1 MTGNASRAQYQ
12 PETVCSVDCLTPPP
26 PHRMPE
32 TGYTVAWVLL
42 AGLVLVAVGLWVRSW
57 LDGRAT

>member
-1 MTGNASRAQYQ
+1 
-12 PETVCSVDCLTPPP
+12 
-26 PHRMPE
+26 MPE